1 MKGKTRKSFKNWIDK
16 WRPKVEN
23 QYSGDSLFLQPNGKP
38 FTTDY
43 LRQKLSVKGKLVW
56 THYHPYVS
64 RYWCAI
70 ARLIKSKVETGNFAI
85 YEVRDWLGH
94 DELKTTEGYVRFANQ
109 YYRKE
114 PFDWIKAVLKSK
126 KQIEKLF
133 GEENGLKSKQSENE
147 GVLIEISPGENDV
160 SPWVRTRL
168 QMLKK

>member
-1 MKGKTRKSFKNWIDK
+1 MFH
-16 WRPKVEN
+16 V
-23 QYSGDSLFLQPNGKP
+23 
-38 FTTDY
+38 
-43 LRQKLSVKGKLVW
+43 
-56 THYHPYVS
+56 
-64 RYWCAI
+64 
-70 ARLIKSKVETGNFAI
+70 TG
-85 YEVRDWLGH
+85 VQLLGDWLGH

-133 GEENGLKSKQSENE
+133 GEENGLKSKQSKNE
-147 GVLIEISPGENDV
+147 GVLIEISPEEDDA